1 MGPLVSRAHFEKVCA
16 YMAGARQSKAR
27 HVCGGDVLTASP
39 LDKGLYVSPAV
50 FANCD
55 DDMEFVQDEVF
66 GPLMSVL
73 SFDDEEEALRR
84 ANATEFGLAGA
95 VFTKDFSRAH
105 RVANRLQ
112 AGIVWINDYNVTPP
126 EVPFGGYKQSG
137 VGRENGLQA
146 IEHYTQVKTIYA
158 NLGDVAVTY

>member
-1 MGPLVSRAHFEKVCA
+1 
-16 YMAGARQSKAR
+16 MAIAKKSKAR
-27 HVCGGDVLTASP
+27 HVCGGDVISEGELG
-39 LDKGLYVSPAV
+39 KGLYVTPAI
-50 FANCD
+50 FADCS
-55 DDMEFVQDEVF
+55 DDMEFVREEVF

-73 SFDDEEEALRR
+73 SFKTEDEALER
-84 ANATEFGLAGA
+84 ANSTHFGLTGA

-105 RVANRLQ
+105 RVANRIQ
-112 AGIVWINDYNVTPP
+112 AGIVWINDYNITPA

-158 NLGDVAVTY
+158 NLGDVPLTF

>member
-1 MGPLVSRAHFEKVCA
+1 
-16 YMAGARQSKAR
+16 
-27 HVCGGDVLTASP
+27 
-39 LDKGLYVSPAV
+39 
-50 FANCD
+50 
-55 DDMEFVQDEVF
+55 MEFVRNEVF

-73 SFDDEEEALRR
+73 SFKTEDEAVAR
-84 ANATEFGLAGA
+84 ANATQFGLAGA
-95 VFTKDFSRAH
+95 VFTRDFTRAH
-105 RVANRLQ
+105 RVATRIQ

-158 NLGDVAVTY
+158 NLGDVAETY

>member
-1 MGPLVSRAHFEKVCA
+1 
-16 YMAGARQSKAR
+16 
-27 HVCGGDVLTASP
+27 VCGGDEIKDGDLS
-39 LDKGLYVSPAV
+39 KGLYVTPAV
-50 FANCD
+50 FADCS
-55 DDMEFVQDEVF
+55 DDMEFVREEVF

-73 SFDDEEEALRR
+73 SFKTEEEALAR
-84 ANATEFGLAGA
+84 ANSTHFGLAGA
-95 VFTKDFSRAH
+95 VFTKDFTRGH
-105 RVANRLQ
+105 RIANEIQ
-112 AGIVWINDYNVTPP
+112 AGIVWINDYNITPP